1 MKTAVNDGCERLKTP
16 DDFVQAVSRSTPI
29 AFAEM
34 CIGLTEADRKRFS
47 KSAQELL
54 QKARPKERTSGWPS
68 HEGHMARLA
77 ILAVGPRSHACRP
90 MRLEYRPNSRI
101 MLWTGR
107 EPGPNPYE
115 QAAVQILADRKPDW
129 ADDWLLQQ
137 IEGTELLLSWP
148 IVRRLIREGVCRTPD
163 SEAYVRLVARFGLG
177 ANFDEDPDLLEDAW
191 RLLQVPTH
199 AFSFVAQVKPQ
210 QVATWEETPG
220 RYWPQIFYY
229 YAHRGRID
237 RGRLLDELL
246 KALWGEF
253 VATERAGL
261 MHFHELL
268 RPTESER
275 LERQRAYIDLLR
287 NPAATTVTFALGV
300 VKSLVNVD
308 SLDAGAAL
316 KTLPAV
322 FELTSKSQP
331 KAALALLKTLARK
344 HPGLKSQAIDVA
356 MRGLSHR
363 EADVQLAAVKC
374 LEAWRDDGV
383 ASDRLLEL
391 RGLVSPGV
399 RPALE
404 QLLSAIAS
412 NSEILV
418 PPDPAE
424 TFEPQSS
431 VSELRSR
438 VTQIDR
444 RINAAWRLEESLA
457 AIEVGDLPPPAD
469 IDASPYVLPGLS
481 QVTPIADVEEL
492 IDAVAQAF
500 EKIESPMEIERI
512 LDGLSRFGLERGGD
526 FMARTNALRKRIHE
540 VDTQMRLNSLL
551 GVRFIFLSMFDLLGR
566 WLGIRSGEHPGWLRS
581 FLQTNKGYTV
591 PIYQVLDLRA
601 DLIRSRLN
609 ENKCGALLSFP
620 THEHGWIDPRVFV
633 ARLKQIEANEQR
645 AMRVDFRYALL
656 RLAPDFRDEAI
667 RDAAQ
672 LPEPVGRIVRYALG
686 DEVVPTGSDRD
697 WKAEWLAAGRALSPR
712 GVLRELEPLGVP
724 SAANAVVP
732 AKYRFRLDRL
742 PQTSDERRRVLY
754 WKPELFVE
762 TEPDGPTTTPTE
774 YPVVAIA
781 HRLALGE
788 NRHIGAA
795 LPGWGDAW
803 LASLWPSNTEPFL
816 LIAVQHLLCRLDSS
830 ATSLDF
836 MAAAPALPPLLK
848 PERNWSRTAIYA
860 LWLALFSRDADARA
874 VAIDALVEGLLDG
887 RAHPDPLA
895 DVLIEI
901 ARFNWAKL
909 NRLEEG
915 LRQVARISRWG
926 SLVISRVLDR
936 LIASW
941 NDPPRDAH
949 HLLGMQLELL
959 MEINGR
965 LSEAAQIPLRSLN
978 GGSKS
983 AKLAKQLLA
992 LEGGSHSAAHRSALL
1007 EGVERRIARAEFVQ
1021 NSANTGSISS

>member
-107 EPGPNPYE
+107 ESGPNPYE

-163 SEAYVRLVARFGLG
+163 SEGYVRLVARFGLG

-300 VKSLVNVD
+300 IKSLVNVD
-308 SLDAGAAL
+308 GLDAGAAL

-444 RINAAWRLEESLA
+444 RINAARRLEESLA

-481 QVTPIADVEEL
+481 QVMPIADVEEL

-500 EKIESPMEIERI
+500 EKIESPMEIERV

-540 VDTQMRLNSLL
+540 VDTHMRLNSLL
-551 GVRFIFLSMFDLLGR
+551 GVRFIFLSLFNLLR
-566 WLGIRSGEHPGWLRS
+566 HWLGIQSDEQPGWLRDVFKYS
-581 FLQTNKGYTV
+581 KSHTV
-591 PIYQVLDLRA
+591 PIYELLGLRA
-601 DLIRSRLN
+601 EFIRSRLN
-609 ENKCGALLSFP
+609 GNKCGPLLSLP
-620 THEHGWIDPRVFV
+620 THEHGWIDSRVFV
-633 ARLKQIEANEQR
+633 ARLRSIDAIELER
-645 AMRVDFRYALL
+645 MRVDLRYALL
-656 RLAPDFRDEAI
+656 RLAPDFREEAI
-667 RDAAQ
+667 REAAE
-672 LPEPVGRIVRYALG
+672 LPGTIGRLIRYALG
-686 DEVVPTGSDRD
+686 DEVVPTGDDRE
-697 WKAEWLAAGRALSPR
+697 WKAEWLAAGRARSPR
-712 GVLRELEPLGVP
+712 GELRELEPLGLP
-724 SAANAVVP
+724 SAANAAAP
-732 AKYRFRLDRL
+732 AVYRVRLDRL
-742 PQTSDERRRVLY
+742 PKSSDERRCLAY
-754 WKPELFVE
+754 TNSDSFVE
-762 TEPDGPTTTPTE
+762 TQPAAQEPHSNE
-774 YPVVAIA
+774 YPVLTIA
-781 HRLALGE
+781 YHLAPCRNHNLAAWGE
-788 NRHIGAA
+788 
-795 LPGWGDAW
+795 AW
-803 LASLWPSNTEPFL
+803 LASVWPSNTEPFL
-816 LIAVQHLLCRLDSS
+816 AGAVQTLLLRLDSA
-830 ATSLDF
+830 ATSIEVLT
-836 MAAAPALPPLLK
+836 ATPALSSLLK
-848 PERNWSRTAIYA
+848 PECSWSRTAIYA
-860 LWLALFSRDADARA
+860 LWLAMFSRDADARA

-895 DVLIEI
+895 DVLVEI
-901 ARFNWAKL
+901 ARYDWAKL

-915 LRQVARISRWG
+915 LRQVARISRWA
-926 SLVISRVLDR
+926 SLVISQISDR

-941 NDPPRDAH
+941 NEPPRDAH
-949 HLLGMQLELL
+949 HILGIQLELL

-992 LEGGSHSAAHRSALL
+992 LEGGSHSAAYRSALL